1 MPAVSEAEQYDGPVR
16 RIRRIILVLGMSGA
30 IVVAVV
36 CGWQSG
42 LGFLLCAAVSY
53 SSFWRQ
59 QRVVESLGPESEA
72 RRPPVRRFLLQIAF
86 FGAAAYVIVKYL
98 EVNRLAAVSG
108 LLVAAAAV
116 LLEIIYELIYGARS

>member
-1 MPAVSEAEQYDGPVR
+1 MTAVSEAEQYDGPVR
-16 RIRRIILVLGMSGA
+16 RIRRIIVVLGVAGA
-30 IVVAVV
+30 IAVTLV
-36 CGWQSG
+36 YGWQSG

-59 QRVVESLGPESEA
+59 QRVVESLGPETQA
-72 RRPPVRRFLLQIAF
+72 RRPPLRRFLLQIAF